1 MSARRE
7 LLQQLQPWREAGVLD
22 AAEVHIASSLAS
34 RVGESR
40 PHVVLALALAVAA
53 PRSGHV
59 ALDPEH
65 ARESAMREAE
75 RVDDDA
81 RATVAALAWPVET
94 AAWLREV
101 QDSPLTPDVLRVEH
115 GLIYLRRFHDLEI
128 SVADRLIALASE
140 PTSAPEAIDDL
151 SERMHLDDGQ
161 RQAVRTCLA
170 SRLGVL
176 VGGPG
181 TGKTRTVATILA
193 ALLRDEGATPR
204 IALAAPTGKAAA
216 RMGESIANA
225 AALLEESDPDLADSM
240 RQVRPSTVH
249 RLLGVRRGS
258 AAFRHNASDPLH
270 HDVVI
275 IDEASM
281 MSLPLSASLL
291 EALSAST
298 RLILVGDPDQLAS
311 VEAGS
316 VLADLVAARGPISS
330 CVAELTANHRFGA
343 GSAIGELAAAVRR
356 GDVES
361 VAHLLELQPPSE
373 DRQPRWQWIAA
384 FSLLAAVV
392 GAVFAWELTAVSV
405 VLLLMA
411 ILRMAQSRDLPPEPW
426 SVRVVRGQEAAR
438 ELVAPAARLMR
449 EAARSGDGDTAAEQ
463 LDSVRVLCAHRR
475 GPAGVARWNSLV
487 ESWLGDVRPFSDYA
501 GRPVMVTV
509 NDAPRRLFN
518 GDIGVVVEQP
528 ETGAL
533 EVVIPDGE
541 SIRHVPR
548 VHLGRVETV
557 HALTIHKS
565 QGSEFDRVVVVLP
578 SADSLLATRELLY
591 TAITRA
597 RSSVTLIGSLDAV
610 LAAVSRPTR
619 RASGLRARLDA

>member
-356 GDVES
+356 GDVEGTRR
-361 VAHLLELQPPSE
+361 AL
-373 DRQPRWQWIAA
+373 DTGGGA
-384 FSLLAAVV
+384 SLHSS
-392 GAVFAWELTAVSV
+392 GST
-405 VLLLMA
+405 
-411 ILRMAQSRDLPPEPW
+411 
-426 SVRVVRGQEAAR
+426 
-438 ELVAPAARLMR
+438 
-449 EAARSGDGDTAAEQ
+449 ARSIVEPVALAMRQAALAGDQTLAAEQ

>member
-65 ARESAMREAE
+65 VRESAMREAE
-75 RVDDDA
+75 RIDDDA
-81 RATVAALAWPVET
+81 SATVAALAWPVDT

-101 QDSPLTPDVLRVEH
+101 QNSPLTPDVLRVEH

-128 SVADRLIALASE
+128 SVADRLVALASQ

-151 SERMHLDDGQ
+151 SERMRLDDGQ
-161 RQAVRTCLA
+161 RQAVRVCLA
-170 SRLGVL
+170 SRLGAL

-193 ALLRDEGATPR
+193 ALLRDDGATPR

-225 AALLEESDPDLADSM
+225 AALLETRDPDLADSM
-240 RQVRPSTVH
+240 RQIRPSTVH

-291 EALSAST
+291 EALGAST

-316 VLADLVAARGPISS
+316 VLADLVASRGPTSN

-356 GDVES
+356 GDVE
-361 VAHLLELQPPSE
+361 ATRRAL
-373 DRQPRWQWIAA
+373 DTGGGA
-384 FSLLAAVV
+384 SLHSS
-392 GAVFAWELTAVSV
+392 GST
-405 VLLLMA
+405 
-411 ILRMAQSRDLPPEPW
+411 
-426 SVRVVRGQEAAR
+426 
-438 ELVAPAARLMR
+438 
-449 EAARSGDGDTAAEQ
+449 ARSIVEPVALAMRQAALAGDRTLAAEQ

-518 GDIGVVVEQP
+518 GDIGVVIEHP

-591 TAITRA
+591 AAITRA

-610 LAAVSRPTR
+610 LAAVARPTR
-619 RASGLRARLDA
+619 RASGLRVRLEA

>member
-151 SERMHLDDGQ
+151 SEQMHLDDGQ

-193 ALLRDEGATPR
+193 ALLRDENAAPR

-225 AALLEESDPDLADSM
+225 AALLEKSDPDVADSM
-240 RQVRPSTVH
+240 RQIRPSTVH

-356 GDVES
+356 GDVEGTRR
-361 VAHLLELQPPSE
+361 AL
-373 DRQPRWQWIAA
+373 DTGGGA
-384 FSLLAAVV
+384 SLHSS
-392 GAVFAWELTAVSV
+392 GST
-405 VLLLMA
+405 
-411 ILRMAQSRDLPPEPW
+411 
-426 SVRVVRGQEAAR
+426 
-438 ELVAPAARLMR
+438 
-449 EAARSGDGDTAAEQ
+449 ARSIVEPVALAMRQAALAGDQTLAAEQ

>member
-1 MSARRE
+1 VYKR
-7 LLQQLQPWREAGVLD
+7 Q
-22 AAEVHIASSLAS
+22 
-34 RVGESR
+34 
-40 PHVVLALALAVAA
+40 
-53 PRSGHV
+53 
-59 ALDPEH
+59 
-65 ARESAMREAE
+65 
-75 RVDDDA
+75 
-81 RATVAALAWPVET
+81 
-94 AAWLREV
+94 
-101 QDSPLTPDVLRVEH
+101 PDVLRVEH

-225 AALLEESDPDLADSM
+225 AALLETSDPDLADSM

-356 GDVES
+356 GDVEGTRR
-361 VAHLLELQPPSE
+361 AL
-373 DRQPRWQWIAA
+373 DTGGGA
-384 FSLLAAVV
+384 SLHSS
-392 GAVFAWELTAVSV
+392 GST
-405 VLLLMA
+405 
-411 ILRMAQSRDLPPEPW
+411 
-426 SVRVVRGQEAAR
+426 
-438 ELVAPAARLMR
+438 
-449 EAARSGDGDTAAEQ
+449 ARSIVEPVALAMRQAALAGDQTLAAEQ

-619 RASGLRARLDA
+619 RASGLRARLHA

>member
-193 ALLRDEGATPR
+193 ALLNDENAAPR

-356 GDVES
+356 GDVEGTRR
-361 VAHLLELQPPSE
+361 AL
-373 DRQPRWQWIAA
+373 DTGGGA
-384 FSLLAAVV
+384 SLHSS
-392 GAVFAWELTAVSV
+392 GST
-405 VLLLMA
+405 
-411 ILRMAQSRDLPPEPW
+411 
-426 SVRVVRGQEAAR
+426 
-438 ELVAPAARLMR
+438 
-449 EAARSGDGDTAAEQ
+449 ARSIVEPVALAMRQAALAGDQTLAAEQ

>member
-193 ALLRDEGATPR
+193 ALLRDDGATPR

-225 AALLEESDPDLADSM
+225 AALLETSDPDLADSM
-240 RQVRPSTVH
+240 RQIRPSTVH

-356 GDVES
+356 GDVEGTRR
-361 VAHLLELQPPSE
+361 AL
-373 DRQPRWQWIAA
+373 DTGGGA
-384 FSLLAAVV
+384 SLHSS
-392 GAVFAWELTAVSV
+392 GST
-405 VLLLMA
+405 
-411 ILRMAQSRDLPPEPW
+411 
-426 SVRVVRGQEAAR
+426 
-438 ELVAPAARLMR
+438 
-449 EAARSGDGDTAAEQ
+449 ARSIVEPVALAMRQAALAGDQTLAAEQ

>member
-7 LLQQLQPWREAGVLD
+7 LLQQLRLWREVGVLD
-22 AAEVHIASSLAS
+22 AAEVHIASSLAA
-34 RVGESR
+34 RAGESR
-40 PHVVLALALAVAA
+40 PQVVLALALAVAA

-75 RVDDDA
+75 RIDDDA
-81 RATVAALAWPVET
+81 REAVAALPWPVD
-94 AAWLREV
+94 AVAWQSEV
-101 QDSPLTPDVLRVEH
+101 ADSPLTPDILRVEH
-115 GLIYLRRFHDLEI
+115 GLVYLRRFHDLER
-128 SVADRLIALASE
+128 SVGERLLALASQ
-140 PTSAPEAIDDL
+140 PADAPSSIDALFDTVL
-151 SERMHLDDGQ
+151 LDDGQ
-161 RQAVRTCLA
+161 RRAVQVCLA

-193 ALLRDEGATPR
+193 ALLRDEKAAPR

-216 RMGESIANA
+216 RMGESIAKA
-225 AALLEESDPDLADSM
+225 AALLDSSDPELADLM
-240 RQVRPSTVH
+240 RQIRPSTVH

-258 AAFRHNASDPLH
+258 AAFHHNASDPLH

-281 MSLPLSASLL
+281 MSLPLTASLL
-291 EALSAST
+291 EALSDTT

-316 VLADLVAARGPISS
+316 VLADLVAARGVTSPR
-330 CVAELTANHRFGA
+330 VAELTANHRFGA

-356 GDVES
+356 GDSEATRRAFDDGEGVVLDSSGSSARSIVEP
-361 VAHLLELQPPSE
+361 VAVAM
-373 DRQPRWQWIAA
+373 RGAA
-384 FSLLAAVV
+384 LTGDAALAA
-392 GAVFAWELTAVSV
+392 EH
-405 VLLLMA
+405 
-411 ILRMAQSRDLPPEPW
+411 
-426 SVRVVRGQEAAR
+426 
-438 ELVAPAARLMR
+438 
-449 EAARSGDGDTAAEQ
+449 

-518 GDIGVVVEQP
+518 GDIGVVIEQP

-578 SADSLLATRELLY
+578 AADSLLATRELLY

-597 RSSVTLIGSLDAV
+597 RSSVTLIGSIDAV
-610 LAAVSRPTR
+610 LAAVARPTR
-619 RASGLRARLDA
+619 RASGLRVRLEA

>member
-1 MSARRE
+1 MSSRRE

-225 AALLEESDPDLADSM
+225 AALLETSDPDLADSM

-356 GDVES
+356 GDVEGTRR
-361 VAHLLELQPPSE
+361 AL
-373 DRQPRWQWIAA
+373 DTGGGA
-384 FSLLAAVV
+384 SLHSS
-392 GAVFAWELTAVSV
+392 GST
-405 VLLLMA
+405 
-411 ILRMAQSRDLPPEPW
+411 
-426 SVRVVRGQEAAR
+426 
-438 ELVAPAARLMR
+438 
-449 EAARSGDGDTAAEQ
+449 ARSIVEPVALAMRQAALAGDQTLAAEQ

>member
-225 AALLEESDPDLADSM
+225 AALLEKSDPDLADSM
-240 RQVRPSTVH
+240 RQIRPSTVH

-330 CVAELTANHRFGA
+330 CVAELTANHRFDA

-356 GDVES
+356 GDVEGTRR
-361 VAHLLELQPPSE
+361 AL
-373 DRQPRWQWIAA
+373 DTGGGA
-384 FSLLAAVV
+384 SLHSS
-392 GAVFAWELTAVSV
+392 GST
-405 VLLLMA
+405 
-411 ILRMAQSRDLPPEPW
+411 
-426 SVRVVRGQEAAR
+426 
-438 ELVAPAARLMR
+438 
-449 EAARSGDGDTAAEQ
+449 ARSIVEPVALAMRQAALAGDQTLAAEQ

>member
-225 AALLEESDPDLADSM
+225 AALLETSDPDLADSM
-240 RQVRPSTVH
+240 RQIRPSTVH

-356 GDVES
+356 GDVEGTRR
-361 VAHLLELQPPSE
+361 AL
-373 DRQPRWQWIAA
+373 DTGGGA
-384 FSLLAAVV
+384 SLHSS
-392 GAVFAWELTAVSV
+392 GST
-405 VLLLMA
+405 
-411 ILRMAQSRDLPPEPW
+411 
-426 SVRVVRGQEAAR
+426 
-438 ELVAPAARLMR
+438 
-449 EAARSGDGDTAAEQ
+449 ARSIVEPVALAMRQAALAGDQTLAAEQ

-501 GRPVMVTV
+501 GRPVMITV

>member
-193 ALLRDEGATPR
+193 ALLRDDGATPR

-356 GDVES
+356 GDVEGTRR
-361 VAHLLELQPPSE
+361 AL
-373 DRQPRWQWIAA
+373 DTGGGA
-384 FSLLAAVV
+384 SLHSS
-392 GAVFAWELTAVSV
+392 GST
-405 VLLLMA
+405 
-411 ILRMAQSRDLPPEPW
+411 
-426 SVRVVRGQEAAR
+426 
-438 ELVAPAARLMR
+438 
-449 EAARSGDGDTAAEQ
+449 ARSIVEPVALAMRQAALAGDQTLAAEQ

>member
-225 AALLEESDPDLADSM
+225 AALLETSDPDLADSM

-356 GDVES
+356 GDVEGTRR
-361 VAHLLELQPPSE
+361 AL
-373 DRQPRWQWIAA
+373 DTGGGA
-384 FSLLAAVV
+384 SLHSS
-392 GAVFAWELTAVSV
+392 GST
-405 VLLLMA
+405 
-411 ILRMAQSRDLPPEPW
+411 
-426 SVRVVRGQEAAR
+426 
-438 ELVAPAARLMR
+438 
-449 EAARSGDGDTAAEQ
+449 ARSIVEPVALAMRQAALAGDQTLAAEQ

>member
-193 ALLRDEGATPR
+193 ALLRDENAAPR

-240 RQVRPSTVH
+240 RQIRPSTVH

-356 GDVES
+356 GDVEGTRR
-361 VAHLLELQPPSE
+361 AL
-373 DRQPRWQWIAA
+373 DTGGGA
-384 FSLLAAVV
+384 SLHSS
-392 GAVFAWELTAVSV
+392 GST
-405 VLLLMA
+405 
-411 ILRMAQSRDLPPEPW
+411 
-426 SVRVVRGQEAAR
+426 
-438 ELVAPAARLMR
+438 
-449 EAARSGDGDTAAEQ
+449 ARSIVEPVALAMRQAALAGDQTLAAEQ

-541 SIRHVPR
+541 STWHVPR

>member
-128 SVADRLIALASE
+128 SVADRLVALASH

-240 RQVRPSTVH
+240 RQIRPSTVH

-258 AAFRHNASDPLH
+258 AAFRHKASDPLH

-356 GDVES
+356 GDVEGTRR
-361 VAHLLELQPPSE
+361 AL
-373 DRQPRWQWIAA
+373 DTGGGA
-384 FSLLAAVV
+384 SLHSS
-392 GAVFAWELTAVSV
+392 GST
-405 VLLLMA
+405 
-411 ILRMAQSRDLPPEPW
+411 
-426 SVRVVRGQEAAR
+426 
-438 ELVAPAARLMR
+438 
-449 EAARSGDGDTAAEQ
+449 ARSIVEPVALAMRQAALAGDQTLAAEQ

>member
-193 ALLRDEGATPR
+193 ALLRDENAAPR

-225 AALLEESDPDLADSM
+225 AALLETSDPDLADSM

-356 GDVES
+356 GDVEGTRR
-361 VAHLLELQPPSE
+361 AL
-373 DRQPRWQWIAA
+373 DTGGGA
-384 FSLLAAVV
+384 SLHSS
-392 GAVFAWELTAVSV
+392 GST
-405 VLLLMA
+405 
-411 ILRMAQSRDLPPEPW
+411 
-426 SVRVVRGQEAAR
+426 
-438 ELVAPAARLMR
+438 
-449 EAARSGDGDTAAEQ
+449 ARSIVEPVALAMRQAALAGDQTLAAEQ

-619 RASGLRARLDA
+619 RASGLRARLHA

>member
-81 RATVAALAWPVET
+81 RETVAALAWPVET

-225 AALLEESDPDLADSM
+225 AALLETSDPDLADSM

-356 GDVES
+356 GDVEGTRR
-361 VAHLLELQPPSE
+361 AL
-373 DRQPRWQWIAA
+373 DTGGGA
-384 FSLLAAVV
+384 SLHSS
-392 GAVFAWELTAVSV
+392 GST
-405 VLLLMA
+405 
-411 ILRMAQSRDLPPEPW
+411 
-426 SVRVVRGQEAAR
+426 
-438 ELVAPAARLMR
+438 
-449 EAARSGDGDTAAEQ
+449 ARSIVEPVALAMRQAALAGDQTLAAEQ